1 MTRVVIITTA
11 NYSCS
16 FSLAIY
22 SYSIEDMSHTL
33 TQDKM
38 HVKKNIYII
47 LLPNYVVVLKY
58 STMQCSTCHV
68 LKSQ

>member
-38 HVKKNIYII
+38 HVKKIYTLFCCQIM
-47 LLPNYVVVLKY
+47 LWF
-58 STMQCSTCHV
+58 
-68 LKSQ
+68 